1 MNRIAAVVAGLS
13 LAFIG
18 TTNIFAGT
26 TYTVPGDFNSIG
38 EAISSDLV
46 QNGDVIDIAAGIYY
60 ENLSTA
66 GKAIT
71 LQGSVNSNGTL
82 MTIIYGLGGNSVV
95 NVILGEGAET
105 VIKDLVITGGGG
117 GKGGGIYCYY
127 SCPTIINC
135 IITLNTAGAYGGGIY
150 FENQSDIAEVFGA
163 IKDCTISDNTAGN
176 AGGGI
181 YCENMIDNVIITNC
195 TISNNTANSNQS
207 GQPYGGGGIYL
218 TNSGINISG
227 STISGNQATE
237 GSGIYCNNAGFTVSA
252 CTFDTGDTISFLGSC
267 PVNTNPCIDDGDV
280 DGDGDVDTNDLAQ
293 LRGSLGLC
301 ASDTD
306 MDGDTDIEDL
316 LNLIEDWG
324 NTCTP

>member
-46 QNGDVIDIAAGIYY
+46 QNGDVIDIAAGTYH
-60 ENLSTA
+60 ENLDTA

-82 MTIIYGLGGNSVV
+82 MTTIDGLGGGSVV

-135 IITLNTAGAYGGGIY
+135 NITGNTAGAYGGGIY
-150 FENQSDIAEVFGA
+150 FENQSNIAEVFGA

-237 GSGIYCNNAGFTVSA
+237 GSGIYCNYTGFTVSA

-267 PVNTNPCIDDGDV
+267 PVNTNPCIDEGDL
-280 DGDGDVDTNDLAQ
+280 DGDGDVDTDDLHA
-293 LRGSLGLC
+293 LHAAIGVC
-301 ASDTD
+301 KHDTNHNGVTNID
-306 MDGDTDIEDL
+306 DL
-316 LNLIEDWG
+316 LDVIEGW
-324 NTCTP
+324 NMTCGP